1 MKLPAL
7 IFTAI
12 LLTTTTV
19 SAAQKWNWR
28 QPSLP
33 ASSNQTDTSAQTAAS
48 AQNIENKQINEQ
60 ELLQQLQNIS
70 SDTEE
75 TMQDDFD
82 FNLTDNTDNFNM
94 LNEDDFSKAD
104 INHDGVIEED
114 ELLQFQQNNFSTLVN
129 KTFTELDLNRDG
141 QISKEEIT
149 SYYSKQSTDSE
160 TLNGIAQ
167 RFADADIDNNDYLDH
182 EELFH
187 FLQKGMLNN
196 NKMVFQ
202 LFDID
207 QDGKITNEEM
217 SQITNTFKGLYQ

>member
-33 ASSNQTDTSAQTAAS
+33 ASSKQTDTSAQTAAS
-48 AQNIENKQINEQ
+48 AQNIENQQINEQ

-82 FNLTDNTDNFNM
+82 FNLTDNADNFNM

-187 FLQKGMLNN
+187 FLQKDMLNN

-202 LFDID
+202 LFDIN
-207 QDGKITNEEM
+207 QNGQITQEEM
-217 SQITNTFKGLYQ
+217 SQIINTFKGLY

>member
-187 FLQKGMLNN
+187 FLQKDMLNN

-202 LFDID
+202 LFDIN
-207 QDGKITNEEM
+207 QDGQITQEEM
-217 SQITNTFKGLYQ
+217 SQIINTFKGLY

>member
-48 AQNIENKQINEQ
+48 AQNIENQQINEQ

-160 TLNGIAQ
+160 TINGIAK

-187 FLQKGMLNN
+187 FLQKDMLNN

-202 LFDID
+202 LFDINQDD
-207 QDGKITNEEM
+207 QITQEEM
-217 SQITNTFKGLYQ
+217 SQIINTFKGLY

>member
-33 ASSNQTDTSAQTAAS
+33 ASSNQADTSAQTAAS
-48 AQNIENKQINEQ
+48 AQNIENQQINEQ

-70 SDTEE
+70 SDTKE

-82 FNLTDNTDNFNM
+82 FNLTNNTDNFNM

-160 TLNGIAQ
+160 TINGIAK

-187 FLQKGMLNN
+187 FLQKDMLNN

-202 LFDID
+202 LFDIN
-207 QDGKITNEEM
+207 QDGQITQEEM
-217 SQITNTFKGLYQ
+217 SQIINTFKGLY

>member
-48 AQNIENKQINEQ
+48 AQNIESSQINEQ

-160 TLNGIAQ
+160 TINGIAK
-167 RFADADIDNNDYLDH
+167 RFANADIDNNDYLDH

-187 FLQKGMLNN
+187 FLQKDMLNN

-202 LFDID
+202 LFDIN
-207 QDGKITNEEM
+207 QDGKITKEEM
-217 SQITNTFKGLYQ
+217 SQIINTFKGLY

>member
-19 SAAQKWNWR
+19 SAAPKWNWR

-48 AQNIENKQINEQ
+48 AQNIENQQINEQ

-187 FLQKGMLNN
+187 FLQKDMLNN

-202 LFDID
+202 LFDIN
-207 QDGKITNEEM
+207 QNGQITQEEM
-217 SQITNTFKGLYQ
+217 SQIINTFKGLY

>member
-149 SYYSKQSTDSE
+149 YYYSKQSTDSE
-160 TLNGIAQ
+160 TLNGIAK

-187 FLQKGMLNN
+187 FLQKDMLNN

-202 LFDID
+202 LFDIN
-207 QDGKITNEEM
+207 QDGQITQEEM
-217 SQITNTFKGLYQ
+217 SQIINTFKGLY

>member
-33 ASSNQTDTSAQTAAS
+33 ASSNQTDTSAQTDAS
-48 AQNIENKQINEQ
+48 AQNIENQQINEQ

-160 TLNGIAQ
+160 TINGIAK

-187 FLQKGMLNN
+187 FLQKDMLNN

-202 LFDID
+202 LFDINPNG
-207 QDGKITNEEM
+207 QITQEEM
-217 SQITNTFKGLYQ
+217 SQIINTFKGLY

>member
-1 MKLPAL
+1 MKLPAF

-48 AQNIENKQINEQ
+48 AQNIENQQINEQ

-141 QISKEEIT
+141 QISREEIT

-160 TLNGIAQ
+160 TLNGIAK

-187 FLQKGMLNN
+187 FLQKDMLNN

-202 LFDID
+202 LFDIN
-207 QDGKITNEEM
+207 QDGQITQEEM
-217 SQITNTFKGLYQ
+217 SQIINTFKGLY

>member
-33 ASSNQTDTSAQTAAS
+33 ASSNQTDTSAQTDAS
-48 AQNIENKQINEQ
+48 AQNIENQQINEQ

-187 FLQKGMLNN
+187 FLQKDMLNN

-202 LFDID
+202 LFDIN
-207 QDGKITNEEM
+207 QNGQITQEEM
-217 SQITNTFKGLYQ
+217 SQIINTFKGLY

>member
-1 MKLPAL
+1 MKLQAL

-48 AQNIENKQINEQ
+48 AQNIENQQINEQ

-167 RFADADIDNNDYLDH
+167 RFADADIDNNNYLDH

-187 FLQKGMLNN
+187 FLQKDMLNN

-202 LFDID
+202 LFDIN
-207 QDGKITNEEM
+207 QDGQITQEEM
-217 SQITNTFKGLYQ
+217 SQIINTFKGLY

>member
-187 FLQKGMLNN
+187 FLQKDMLNN

-202 LFDID
+202 LFDIN
-207 QDGKITNEEM
+207 QNGQITQEEM
-217 SQITNTFKGLYQ
+217 SQIINTFKGLY

>member
-48 AQNIENKQINEQ
+48 AQNIENQQINEQ

-149 SYYSKQSTDSE
+149 SYYSKQSTDDE
-160 TLNGIAQ
+160 TINGIAK

-187 FLQKGMLNN
+187 FLQKDMLNN

-202 LFDID
+202 LFDIN
-207 QDGKITNEEM
+207 QDGQITQEEM
-217 SQITNTFKGLYQ
+217 SQIINTFKGLY

>member
-12 LLTTTTV
+12 LLTTTV

-33 ASSNQTDTSAQTAAS
+33 ASSNQADTSAQTAAS

-82 FNLTDNTDNFNM
+82 FNLTDNADNFNM

-187 FLQKGMLNN
+187 FLQKDMLNN

-202 LFDID
+202 LFDIN
-207 QDGKITNEEM
+207 QDGQITQEEM
-217 SQITNTFKGLYQ
+217 SQIINTFKGLY

>member
-48 AQNIENKQINEQ
+48 AQNIESSQINEQ

-160 TLNGIAQ
+160 TINGIAK
-167 RFADADIDNNDYLDH
+167 RFANADIDNNDYLDH

-187 FLQKGMLNN
+187 FLQKDMLNN

-202 LFDID
+202 LFDIN
-207 QDGKITNEEM
+207 QDGKITQEEM
-217 SQITNTFKGLYQ
+217 SQIINTFKGLY

>member
-33 ASSNQTDTSAQTAAS
+33 SASTQTEDTT
-48 AQNIENKQINEQ
+48 QNTENPQLNEQ
-60 ELLQQLQNIS
+60 ELLQQLQDMS
-70 SDTEE
+70 SNTEE
-75 TMQDDFD
+75 TMQDDIG
-82 FNLTDNTDNFNM
+82 FNLTDSVDNFNM

-141 QISKEEIT
+141 QISKEEIAA
-149 SYYSKQSTDSE
+149 YYSKQSTDSE

-167 RFADADIDNNDYLDH
+167 RFANADIDNNNYLDH

>member
-33 ASSNQTDTSAQTAAS
+33 ASSNQTDTSAQTDAS
-48 AQNIENKQINEQ
+48 AQNIENQQINEQ

-187 FLQKGMLNN
+187 FLQKDMLNN

-202 LFDID
+202 LFDINPNG
-207 QDGKITNEEM
+207 QITQEEM
-217 SQITNTFKGLYQ
+217 SQIINTFKGLY

>member
-48 AQNIENKQINEQ
+48 AQNIENQQINEQ

-160 TLNGIAQ
+160 TLNGIAK
-167 RFADADIDNNDYLDH
+167 RFADADIDNNNHLDH

-187 FLQKGMLNN
+187 FLQKDMLNN

-202 LFDID
+202 LFDIN
-207 QDGKITNEEM
+207 QDGQITQEEM
-217 SQITNTFKGLYQ
+217 SQIIDTFKGLY

>member
-48 AQNIENKQINEQ
+48 AQNIENQQINEQ

-160 TLNGIAQ
+160 TLNGIAK

-187 FLQKGMLNN
+187 FLQKDMLNN

-202 LFDID
+202 LFDIN
-207 QDGKITNEEM
+207 QDGQITQEEM
-217 SQITNTFKGLYQ
+217 SQIINTFKGLY

>member
-1 MKLPAL
+1 MKLQAL

-48 AQNIENKQINEQ
+48 AQNIENQQINEQ

-160 TLNGIAQ
+160 TLNGIAK
-167 RFADADIDNNDYLDH
+167 RFADADIDNDNYLDH

-187 FLQKGMLNN
+187 FLQKDMLNN

-202 LFDID
+202 LFDIN
-207 QDGKITNEEM
+207 QDGQITQEEM
-217 SQITNTFKGLYQ
+217 SQIINTFKGLY

>member
-48 AQNIENKQINEQ
+48 AQNTENQQINEQ

-187 FLQKGMLNN
+187 FLQKDMLNN

-202 LFDID
+202 LFDIN
-207 QDGKITNEEM
+207 QDGQITQEEM
-217 SQITNTFKGLYQ
+217 SQIINTFKGLY

>member
-1 MKLPAL
+1 MKLQAL

-33 ASSNQTDTSAQTAAS
+33 ASSNQADTSAQTAAS

-187 FLQKGMLNN
+187 FLQKDMLNN

-202 LFDID
+202 LFDIN
-207 QDGKITNEEM
+207 QNGQITQEEM
-217 SQITNTFKGLYQ
+217 SQIINTFKGLY

>member
-48 AQNIENKQINEQ
+48 AQNIENQQINEQ

-160 TLNGIAQ
+160 TLNGIAK

-187 FLQKGMLNN
+187 FLQKDMLNN

-202 LFDID
+202 LFDIN
-207 QDGKITNEEM
+207 QNGQITQEEM
-217 SQITNTFKGLYQ
+217 SQIINTFNGLY

>member
-48 AQNIENKQINEQ
+48 AQNIENQQINEQ

-94 LNEDDFSKAD
+94 LNEYDFSKAD

-160 TLNGIAQ
+160 TINGIAK

-187 FLQKGMLNN
+187 FLQKDMLNN

-202 LFDID
+202 LFDIN
-207 QDGKITNEEM
+207 QDGQITQEEM
-217 SQITNTFKGLYQ
+217 SQIINTFKGLY

>member
-19 SAAQKWNWR
+19 SAAKKWNWR

-48 AQNIENKQINEQ
+48 AQNIENQQINEQ

-187 FLQKGMLNN
+187 FLQKDMLNN

-202 LFDID
+202 LFDIN
-207 QDGKITNEEM
+207 QNGQITQEEM
-217 SQITNTFKGLYQ
+217 SQIINTFKGLY

>member
-1 MKLPAL
+1 MKLQAL

-48 AQNIENKQINEQ
+48 APNIENQQINEQ

-187 FLQKGMLNN
+187 FLQKDMLNN

-202 LFDID
+202 LFDIN
-207 QDGKITNEEM
+207 QNGQITQEEM
-217 SQITNTFKGLYQ
+217 SQIINTFKGLY

>member
-48 AQNIENKQINEQ
+48 AQNIENQQINEQ

-160 TLNGIAQ
+160 TINCIAK

-187 FLQKGMLNN
+187 FLQKDMLNN

-202 LFDID
+202 LFDIN
-207 QDGKITNEEM
+207 QDGQITQEEI
-217 SQITNTFKGLYQ
+217 SQIINTFKGLY

>member
-160 TLNGIAQ
+160 TINGIAK

-187 FLQKGMLNN
+187 FLQKDMLNN

-202 LFDID
+202 LFDIN
-207 QDGKITNEEM
+207 QDGQITQEEM
-217 SQITNTFKGLYQ
+217 SQIINTFKGLY

>member
-28 QPSLP
+28 QPSLL

-48 AQNIENKQINEQ
+48 AQNIENQQINEQ

-160 TLNGIAQ
+160 TLNGIAK

-187 FLQKGMLNN
+187 FLQKDMLNN

-202 LFDID
+202 LFDIN
-207 QDGKITNEEM
+207 QDGQITQEEM
-217 SQITNTFKGLYQ
+217 SQIINTFKGLY

>member
-7 IFTAI
+7 IFTVI

-48 AQNIENKQINEQ
+48 AQNIESSQINEQ
-60 ELLQQLQNIS
+60 ELLQQLQNMS
-70 SDTEE
+70 SNTEE

-82 FNLTDNTDNFNM
+82 FNLTDNADNFNM

-149 SYYSKQSTDSE
+149 SYYSKQSTDDE
-160 TLNGIAQ
+160 TINGIAK
-167 RFADADIDNNDYLDH
+167 RFANADIDNNDYLDH

-187 FLQKGMLNN
+187 FLQKDMLNN

-202 LFDID
+202 LFDIN
-207 QDGKITNEEM
+207 QDGKITQEEM
-217 SQITNTFKGLYQ
+217 SQIINTFKGLY

>member
-48 AQNIENKQINEQ
+48 APNIENQQINEQ

-160 TLNGIAQ
+160 TINGIAK

-187 FLQKGMLNN
+187 FLQKDMLNN

-202 LFDID
+202 LFDIN
-207 QDGKITNEEM
+207 QNGQITQEEM
-217 SQITNTFKGLYQ
+217 SQIINTFKGLY

>member
-1 MKLPAL
+1 MKLQAL

-48 AQNIENKQINEQ
+48 AQNIENQQINEQ

-160 TLNGIAQ
+160 TINGIAQ

-187 FLQKGMLNN
+187 FLQKDMLNN

-202 LFDID
+202 LFDIN
-207 QDGKITNEEM
+207 QNGQITQEEM
-217 SQITNTFKGLYQ
+217 SQIINTFKGLY

>member
-1 MKLPAL
+1 MKLQAL

-48 AQNIENKQINEQ
+48 APNIENQQINEQ

-187 FLQKGMLNN
+187 FLQKDMLNN

-202 LFDID
+202 LFDIN
-207 QDGKITNEEM
+207 QDGQITQEEM
-217 SQITNTFKGLYQ
+217 SQIINTFKGLY

>member
-19 SAAQKWNWR
+19 SAAPKWNWR

-48 AQNIENKQINEQ
+48 AQNIENQQINEQ

-82 FNLTDNTDNFNM
+82 FNFTDNTDNFNM

-160 TLNGIAQ
+160 TLNGIAK

-187 FLQKGMLNN
+187 FLQKDMLNN

-202 LFDID
+202 LFDIN
-207 QDGKITNEEM
+207 QDGQITQEEM
-217 SQITNTFKGLYQ
+217 SQIIDTFKGLY

>member
-48 AQNIENKQINEQ
+48 AQNIENQQINEQ

-160 TLNGIAQ
+160 TLNGIAK
-167 RFADADIDNNDYLDH
+167 RFADADIDNNNYLDH

-187 FLQKGMLNN
+187 FLQKDMLNN

-202 LFDID
+202 LFDIN
-207 QDGKITNEEM
+207 QNGQITQEEM
-217 SQITNTFKGLYQ
+217 SQIINTFKGLY

>member
-19 SAAQKWNWR
+19 SAAPKWNWR

-48 AQNIENKQINEQ
+48 AQNIENQQINEQ

-149 SYYSKQSTDSE
+149 YYYSKQSTDSE
-160 TLNGIAQ
+160 TLNGIAK

-187 FLQKGMLNN
+187 FLQKDMLNN

-202 LFDID
+202 LFDIN
-207 QDGKITNEEM
+207 QNSQITQEEM
-217 SQITNTFKGLYQ
+217 SQIINTFKGLY

>member
-160 TLNGIAQ
+160 TINGIAK

-187 FLQKGMLNN
+187 FLQKDMLNN

-202 LFDID
+202 LFDINPNG
-207 QDGKITNEEM
+207 QITQEEM
-217 SQITNTFKGLYQ
+217 SQIINTFKGLY

>member
-1 MKLPAL
+1 MKLQAL

-33 ASSNQTDTSAQTAAS
+33 ASSNQTDTSAQTAVS
-48 AQNIENKQINEQ
+48 AQNIENQQINEQ

-160 TLNGIAQ
+160 TINGIAK

-187 FLQKGMLNN
+187 FLQKDMLNN

-202 LFDID
+202 LFDIN
-207 QDGKITNEEM
+207 QDGQITQEEM
-217 SQITNTFKGLYQ
+217 SQIINTFKGLY

>member
-1 MKLPAL
+1 MKLQAL

-33 ASSNQTDTSAQTAAS
+33 ASSKQTDTSAQTAAS
-48 AQNIENKQINEQ
+48 AQNIENQQINEQ

-187 FLQKGMLNN
+187 FLQKDMLNN

-202 LFDID
+202 LFDIN
-207 QDGKITNEEM
+207 QDGQITQEEM
-217 SQITNTFKGLYQ
+217 SQIINTFKGLY

>member
-7 IFTAI
+7 IITAI

-33 ASSNQTDTSAQTAAS
+33 TSSNQADTSSQTAAS
-48 AQNIENKQINEQ
+48 AQNIENQQINEQ

-82 FNLTDNTDNFNM
+82 FNLTDNADNFNM

-160 TLNGIAQ
+160 TINGIAK
-167 RFADADIDNNDYLDH
+167 RFADADIDNNNYLDH

-187 FLQKGMLNN
+187 FLQKDMLNN

-202 LFDID
+202 LFDINQDD
-207 QDGKITNEEM
+207 QITQEEM
-217 SQITNTFKGLYQ
+217 SQIINTFKGLY